1 VSRAHFTIRCGGASI
16 ELGRRSLLMGAIN
29 VTPDSFSDGGQF
41 FDAER
46 AIEQGERLAAEGADL
61 LDVGGESTR
70 PFSDPIPIEEE
81 LRRVIPVIRDLAR
94 RTRTPI
100 SIDTC
105 KAEVARAALD
115 AGATLINDISS
126 LGFDP
131 EMGRV
136 AASSGAPLILM
147 HMRGT
152 PRTMQVKPH
161 YDSLLSQVVR
171 FLEERIQLAC
181 EAGVLRDQI
190 IVDPG
195 VGFGKSVTHNL
206 LLIKHLDALAL
217 LGRPLLLGTSRKSF
231 IGAVLDRP
239 VTDREPGTWATVCAG
254 ILKGAH
260 ILRVHEVAVCRQMVD
275 MVDAILSAE
284 FGKRSGEAE
293 RSGQQPAGSRQEA
306 QGAARRKS

>member
-1 VSRAHFTIRCGGASI
+1 
-16 ELGRRSLLMGAIN
+16 MGAIN

-70 PFSDPIPIEEE
+70 PFSESIPPEEE
-81 LRRVIPVIRDLAR
+81 CRRVIPVIRELAR
-94 RTRTPI
+94 RTRAPI

-115 AGATLINDISS
+115 AGASLINDISS

-131 EMGRV
+131 EMRRL

-147 HMRGT
+147 HMQGT
-152 PRTMQVKPH
+152 PRTMQVKPR
-161 YDSLLSQVVR
+161 YDSLLSEVVR

-181 EAGVLRDQI
+181 EAGVSRDQI

-195 VGFGKSVTHNL
+195 IGFGKSVTHNL
-206 LLIKHLDALAL
+206 LLIKHLDALAF
-217 LGRPLLLGTSRKSF
+217 LGRPVLLGTSRKSF
-231 IGAVLDRP
+231 IGSVLDRP
-239 VTDREPGTWATVCAG
+239 VTDREAGTWATVCVG
-254 ILKGAH
+254 VLNGAH
-260 ILRVHEVAVCRQMVD
+260 ILRVHEVAVCRQVVD
-275 MVDAILSAE
+275 MVDAILNAG
-284 FGKRSGEAE
+284 FGTRKGESE
-293 RSGQQPAGSRQEA
+293 GVTREA
-306 QGAARRKS
+306 QGVRGKGLEFRSQESGDSNGSES

>member
-1 VSRAHFTIRCGGASI
+1 
-16 ELGRRSLLMGAIN
+16 MGAIN

>member
-1 VSRAHFTIRCGGASI
+1 
-16 ELGRRSLLMGAIN
+16 MGAIN
-29 VTPDSFSDGGQF
+29 VTPDSFSDGGRF
-41 FDAER
+41 FDAEQ

-70 PFSDPIPIEEE
+70 PFSDPIPVKEEI
-81 LRRVIPVIRDLAR
+81 RRVIPVIRELAR
-94 RTRTPI
+94 RTRTPV

-136 AASSGAPLILM
+136 AASSRAPLILM

-152 PRTMQVKPH
+152 PRTMQIKPH

-195 VGFGKSVTHNL
+195 IGFGKSVTHNL
-206 LLIKHLDALAL
+206 LLIKHLDALAI

-254 ILKGAH
+254 VLKGAH

-284 FGKRSGEAE
+284 FGTRNGEAGG
-293 RSGQQPAGSRQEA
+293 SGQLT
-306 QGAARRKS
+306 GA